1 MLALGVKKIL
11 NLQNSTRIM
20 KGQAYTIFSNVIVHY
35 VTREF
40 ARIPTLGTW
49 YVLSSAQQ
57 T

>member
-40 ARIPTLGTW
+40 ARIPTLGT
-49 YVLSSAQQ
+49 
-57 T
+57 